1 MTAARHPEFTR
12 LVEIMGRLRAP
23 GGCPWDR
30 AQSRRDLK
38 PYLVEETYEV
48 LDAIEHDDPAML
60 REELGDLLLQVVF
73 HAQIAAEEGTFTIED
88 VSRAINEKLVR
99 RHPHVFGDV
108 QADTPEQVLRNW
120 EAIKSEEKAEKGA
133 PGETASVLSGVP
145 KVLPALLKAYRLQ
158 QKAARVGFDWEER
171 RQVEDK
177 VQEEWAE
184 LKEAVAEG
192 DKAHVREEL
201 GDFLFALVN
210 LSRFL
215 EVDPEDALQL
225 ANAKFMR
232 RFQGIETEAQAR
244 GRDIHGMT
252 LAEMDELWNL
262 IKERERGGSPE
273 LPFGKEGTG
282 EREKV
287 RTGEKEAEA
296 KR

>member
-1 MTAARHPEFTR
+1 MTAERHPEFGR
-12 LVEIMGRLRAP
+12 LVQIMDRLRAP

-30 AQSRRDLK
+30 AQSRKDLK

-73 HAQIAAEEGTFTIED
+73 HAQIAAEEGSFTIED

-108 QADTPEQVLRNW
+108 KADTPEQVLQNW
-120 EAIKSEEKAEKGA
+120 EAIKSEEKAEKAGPDEA
-133 PGETASVLSGVP
+133 QSVLSGVP

-177 VQEEWAE
+177 VKEEWAE
-184 LKEAVAEG
+184 LNEAVAEG
-192 DKAHVREEL
+192 DQDHVREEL

-232 RFQGIETEAQAR
+232 RFQGIETEAHAR

-252 LAEMDELWNL
+252 LGEMDELWNL
-262 IKERERGGSPE
+262 IKRRERETGNRPE
-273 LPFGKEGTG
+273 LPFGDSHGVIE
-282 EREKV
+282 
-287 RTGEKEAEA
+287 
-296 KR
+296 